1 MTSEIFNFLLNFAVV
16 LGNMA
21 SNLWQF
27 LNETITI
34 NEAEIPVWGLL
45 GSGTIILLI
54 LLKIIKGIVL

>member
-34 NEAEIPVWGLL
+34 NGAEIPVWGLL
-45 GSGTIILLI
+45 GSGTIILII

>member
-34 NEAEIPVWGLL
+34 NKVEIPVWGLL
-45 GSGTIILLI
+45 GSGTIILII
-54 LLKIIKGIVL
+54 LLKIIKSIVL

>member
-34 NEAEIPVWGLL
+34 NEVEIPVWGLL

>member
-34 NEAEIPVWGLL
+34 NDAEIPVWGLL
-45 GSGTIILLI
+45 GSGTIILII

>member
-34 NEAEIPVWGLL
+34 DNLEIPVWGLL
-45 GSGTIILLI
+45 GSGTIILII

>member
-34 NEAEIPVWGLL
+34 NGVEIPVWGLL
-45 GSGTIILLI
+45 GSGTIILII

>member
-34 NEAEIPVWGLL
+34 DNLDIPVWGLL
-45 GSGTIILLI
+45 GSGTIILII
-54 LLKIIKGIVL
+54 LLKIIKGIIL

>member
-34 NEAEIPVWGLL
+34 DNLDIPVWGLL
-45 GSGTIILLI
+45 GSGTIILMI
-54 LLKIIKGIVL
+54 LLKIIKSIIL